1 MSIRLALSL
10 VLTALAIF
18 GTSAPAAAQGRTG
31 TYLGSC
37 VFAGGA
43 FSCASQYRY
52 RHSAKNGIA
61 ALREPNEDDI
71 AESRERDR
79 RWVERC
85 RPQLRTDAYGVN
97 RYVYAAR
104 GCEYGQ
110 DRD

>member
-1 MSIRLALSL
+1 MTIRLVLGVALTL
-10 VLTALAIF
+10 LAT
-18 GTSAPAAAQGRTG
+18 GSMSAPAAAQAWGDR
-31 TYLGSC
+31 YLGSC

-43 FSCASQYRY
+43 FSCARQFRY
-52 RHSAKNGIA
+52 GPGNNGITS
-61 ALREPNEDDI
+61 LLEPSEEDV
-71 AESRERDR
+71 AESRERER

-85 RPQLRTDAYGVN
+85 RPQLRPDAYGVN

>member
-1 MSIRLALSL
+1 MVLRLALGL
-10 VLTALAIF
+10 VLTVCAI
-18 GTSAPAAAQGRTG
+18 GGASAPARAWTD
-31 TYLGSC
+31 TYMGSC

-43 FSCASQYRY
+43 FSCASQFRY
-52 RHSAKNGIA
+52 GHPGNNGITS
-61 ALREPNEDDI
+61 LREPTEEDL
-71 AESRERDR
+71 AESRERER

-85 RPQLRTDAYGVN
+85 RPQLRPDAHGVN